1 MACSRGE
8 YLSLDMVS
16 ISLLLSIPQPRSLYF
31 LKMFMMFPPHPRP
44 RVLSHVVMNLAR
56 GGATMSVVSPG
67 AVQLGIGGDK
77 VEHCV
82 YVAPLQDDMH
92 LGIDFL
98 QNYWVK

>member
-1 MACSRGE
+1 
-8 YLSLDMVS
+8 
-16 ISLLLSIPQPRSLYF
+16 
-31 LKMFMMFPPHPRP
+31 
-44 RVLSHVVMNLAR
+44 
-56 GGATMSVVSPG
+56 MSVVSPG